1 MLRNGAREKALSRKV
16 MLSLLM
22 TGVMSICISG
32 GDAWAS
38 DIVTLTQD
46 TTYNTPSE
54 LDKQHISMNG
64 YNIVS
69 NIILNADNA
78 GMSITG
84 TGKESLTINCEGLQF
99 AVAAQSN
106 NNAKVLIS
114 NVKDVNIKGNV
125 TSDSLVH
132 SNIDGGIIFDKVGF
146 FNIETEKNIGLHAQG
161 GLISIDANEV
171 SINSKNENAI
181 WAQLSNCVGDYPS
194 DVKIKSSGNIIL
206 QSTSSTAVGAAN
218 MDGNVT
224 DNKVTVDLQGKNI
237 NVISEKSTGLMSN
250 DIQFQTGKTS
260 IILNADDVV
269 NIQAGKNGISA
280 DKGREKD
287 DAFVSVD
294 AGKEINITGVQNA
307 IYAGSNALV
316 KINDNGTAKVNL
328 KGNVISKNGGVIRV
342 KNADLDGSIY
352 AQNGGD
358 IRLIDSGNI
367 TAQSRPVATGSSNYA
382 AIGAEAA
389 DISIKAKNVT
399 INSGATAPTSGR
411 IMGIYATKG
420 SDITIDADKIAI
432 DLQSVASDNL
442 SADRIVAIDNSVNAG
457 KTIALNSNL
466 IMINALQEGANSVC
480 QGVRAY
486 QGNIDFNGNTNI
498 AVRGDQVSSQVIG
511 ANALGTGNVTDTVIN
526 FNGAETSI
534 KAEGGSEYVW
544 AVEASGG
551 TVNFTG
557 KKVDLTAVNKGD
569 EKSQTAVIWS
579 QYGAAVNASAD
590 TDITATVQ
598 SNIYA
603 NGIYV
608 GKGTAD
614 MDCNGNVNLMGNFTA
629 TVTSNIGAY
638 GIYGEIDNNV
648 KSPDDGIIT
657 IGKNLKLDI
666 YGATDDAFG
675 IYGNGKYNR
684 TTVWGDA
691 DITVKGKFA
700 FGIKAKYGTKISILG
715 NTTIDAVGKSET
727 KAVYALGG
735 ATVNLGSAGKTVAL
749 TGDVEANGAG
759 SAITLAGDTNTV
771 HGTVT
776 SDGGSVVLGGSDKAT
791 YTADKFV
798 TTNSGTIIVSG
809 GTLNIDDLA
818 KANSEKFTL
827 ENKSL
832 IVTGKGVLQ
841 AESYNV
847 FDKGEGST
855 TVKSNVNNAV
865 KFTGGK
871 LDINDDEYTL
881 EQSKAYSSA
890 LKAAAASDGGK
901 TTLLMTGTL
910 KMTGTDNKASVE
922 DLSTTGA
929 VCTNVTATVAG
940 SALTVGSGSTDNDFG
955 VKDLAMGSSSEAAS
969 ITVGGA
975 KEFTLVGDG
984 SGDIIKA
991 ADGSAKTG
999 AVTVAVSDGASLNL
1013 GAASSGV
1020 TSGGTLNAAVEINDA
1035 ASSMHVNAGT
1045 FEVGTINAAQGQVN
1059 VNQNA
1064 VLKTAE
1070 LKVGTGASAAL
1081 NVAGTTEV
1089 ANLTAGADATISV
1102 GNGDNAGKLSVETAK
1117 LDGAVVFL
1125 DPVWQDG
1132 TNVIENASR
1141 AAIKSF
1147 ASGTIDGRLVVGQNS
1162 ILSLGDT
1169 AEAGIAAF
1177 NDSGL
1182 IWGQDVK
1189 ATLYL
1194 GSAQTLDNAKGAL
1207 YVADVS
1213 DLNTI
1218 TVEAGAAYFAQ
1229 DSLLIVNAG
1238 GIGSAAAL
1246 NGNGGKLTVEA
1257 GAKLYLANVAEGTY
1271 TVTQNFASDSSVNG
1285 WSNDGDKKEVITDKL
1300 AAITNIV
1307 HGTDGLVTVTIEKKV
1322 AATVFADIALPNILN
1337 VMERN
1342 TDSKYAGI
1350 SYLNT
1355 LLQENGTGSLSDAE
1369 FVAAVNGFAQ
1379 GAENSGA
1386 AHSGTM
1392 AAFTIGD
1399 TIQSRMSLANDVAAP
1414 KGGKGKGT
1422 DAADNGSI
1430 WAQYIHNKDKVDNLG
1445 GISYDGQYNGVIIGG
1460 DFAPTGK
1467 YHSGVAFSYGSGSS
1481 TGSVSKNDFDFW
1493 GLSYYGSIKNDATN
1507 VIFDAGYSKTS
1518 NDIKGAVDIDSD
1530 TKVLTLGVKGEKLI
1544 NNGHGT
1550 SYVPY
1555 AGLRYLNVDGGSY
1568 NGTIGGEVAAN
1579 YNNDKA
1585 NIWMLP
1591 IGIGVQY
1598 ETVTSDGWKLR
1609 PMADIAYV
1617 WTFGDNNSAMDVTVP
1632 GVNATDR
1639 LGYDIM
1645 DSGFF
1650 VGKLG
1655 VEAEKG
1661 DWTYGLGYAYQK
1673 GSHAQNNKF
1682 TVNVTYSF

>member
-22 TGVMSICISG
+22 AGVMSICISG

-64 YNIVS
+64 CNIVS

-526 FNGAETSI
+526 FNGTETSI

>member
-22 TGVMSICISG
+22 AGVMSICISG

-260 IILNADDVV
+260 IILKADDVV

-569 EKSQTAVIWS
+569 EKSQTAAIWS

-1194 GSAQTLDNAKGAL
+1194 GSVQTLDNAKGAL

-1307 HGTDGLVTVTIEKKV
+1307 HGTDGLVTVTIEKKA

>member
-22 TGVMSICISG
+22 AGVMSICISG

-132 SNIDGGIIFDKVGF
+132 RNIDGGIIFDKVGF

>member
-22 TGVMSICISG
+22 AGVMSICISG

-1117 LDGAVVFL
+1117 LDGAVIFL

>member
-1 MLRNGAREKALSRKV
+1 M
-16 MLSLLM
+16 
-22 TGVMSICISG
+22 
-32 GDAWAS
+32 
-38 DIVTLTQD
+38 TLTQD

-526 FNGAETSI
+526 FNDAETSI

>member
-22 TGVMSICISG
+22 AGVMSICISG

-1117 LDGAVVFL
+1117 LDGAVIFL

-1355 LLQENGTGSLSDAE
+1355 LLQENGTGSLCDAE

>member
-22 TGVMSICISG
+22 AGVMSICISG

-260 IILNADDVV
+260 IVLKADDVV

-569 EKSQTAVIWS
+569 EKSQTAAIWS

-1307 HGTDGLVTVTIEKKV
+1307 HGTDGLVTVTIEKKA